1 MKKLKEKTFLLNFK
15 NPGKA
20 VITGA
25 SAGIGLSFAKKLAA
39 YGFDLVLIARRK
51 ERLQEIA
58 TQLES
63 EYSIQCDIIQADL
76 AIVENIEKVAENIKQ
91 ISNLDILINNAGF
104 ATVGYFADV
113 PIEKDMRMFHVHMI
127 ASIQFTYTALQIMRK
142 RKQGAIINV
151 SSLGAFVLTP
161 GNVLYDATKSFLNTF
176 SENLRL
182 EVQDMGIKIQALCP
196 GFVSTEF
203 HEIGDLQNFDRKA
216 VPDSLWMSPDR
227 VVSLSLNALGKSRKT
242 IFIPGRKHRFLKWLI
257 MNSSLIRK
265 VLQKKT
271 EDRDLK

>member
-1 MKKLKEKTFLLNFK
+1 MEEIKEKIILLNFK

-25 SAGIGLSFAKKLAA
+25 SAGLGLSFAKKLAA

-63 EYSIQCDIIQADL
+63 EYSIQCEIIPTDL
-76 AIVENIEKVAENIKQ
+76 AIVENIEKVADDIKQ

-104 ATVGYFADV
+104 ATKGYFADV
-113 PIEKDMRMFHVHMI
+113 PLEKDMRMVHVHMT

-142 RKQGAIINV
+142 RKQGVIINV
-151 SSLGAFVLTP
+151 SSLGAFALTP
-161 GNVLYDATKSFLNTF
+161 GNVLYDATKSFLNTL

-182 EVQDMGIKIQALCP
+182 EVRGMGIKIQALCP
-196 GFVSTEF
+196 GFTRTEF
-203 HEIGDLQNFDRKA
+203 HEVGDLQNFDRSS
-216 VPDSLWMSPDR
+216 VPDYLWMTPDY
-227 VVSLSLNALGKSRKT
+227 VVSQSLKALGKNRKT
-242 IFIPGRKHRFLKWLI
+242 IFIPGWRHRFAKWLI
-257 MNSSLIRK
+257 MNNSFVRNA
-265 VLQKKT
+265 LQNKF
-271 EDRDLK
+271 

>member
-1 MKKLKEKTFLLNFK
+1 MKESKERKILLNFK

-25 SAGIGLSFAKKLAA
+25 SSGLGLSFAKKLAA

-63 EYSIQCDIIQADL
+63 EYSIQCEIIPADL
-76 AIVENIEKVAENIKQ
+76 AIVEDIEKVADSIKQ

-104 ATVGYFADV
+104 ATKGNFADV
-113 PIEKDMRMFHVHMI
+113 PIKKDMCMLHVHMT
-127 ASIQFTYTALQIMRK
+127 APIQFTYTALQIMRE
-142 RKQGAIINV
+142 RKQGVIINV

-176 SENLRL
+176 SKNLRL
-182 EVQDMGIKIQALCP
+182 EVRGMGIKIQALCP
-196 GFVSTEF
+196 GFIRTEF
-203 HEIGDLQNFDRKA
+203 HEVGDLQNFDRSS
-216 VPDSLWMSPDR
+216 VPDYLWMTPDN
-227 VVSLSLNALGKSRKT
+227 VVSQSLKALGKNRKT
-242 IFIPGRKHRFLKWLI
+242 VFIPGWRHRFAKWLI
-257 MNSSLIRK
+257 MNNSFVRNA
-265 VLQKKT
+265 LQKKF
-271 EDRDLK
+271 

>member
-1 MKKLKEKTFLLNFK
+1 MKELKEKIFLLNFK

-39 YGFDLVLIARRK
+39 YGFDLLLIARRK

-63 EYSIQCDIIQADL
+63 QYSIQCEIIPTDL
-76 AIVENIEKVAENIKQ
+76 AIVENIEKVADSIKQ

-104 ATVGYFADV
+104 ATKGYFADV
-113 PIEKDMRMFHVHMI
+113 PVEKDMRMIHVHMT
-127 ASIQFTYTALQIMRK
+127 ASIQFTYAALQLMRK

-161 GNVLYDATKSFLNTF
+161 GNVLYSATKSFLNTL

-182 EVQDMGIKIQALCP
+182 EVGGMGIIIQSLCP
-196 GFVSTEF
+196 GYTRTEF
-203 HEIGDLQNFDRKA
+203 HEVGDFQNFDRKV
-216 VPDSLWMSPDR
+216 VPDSLWMTADN
-227 VVSLSLNALGKSRKT
+227 VVSESLKALGKNRKT
-242 IFIPGRKHRFLKWLI
+242 IFIPGWRHRFAKWLI
-257 MNSSLIRK
+257 MNNSFVRK
-265 VLQKKT
+265 ALQKKF
-271 EDRDLK
+271 